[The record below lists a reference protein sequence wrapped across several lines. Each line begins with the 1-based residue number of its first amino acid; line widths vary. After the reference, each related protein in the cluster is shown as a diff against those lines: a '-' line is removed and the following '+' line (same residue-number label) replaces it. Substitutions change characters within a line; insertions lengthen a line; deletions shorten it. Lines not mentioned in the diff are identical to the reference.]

1 MSTRSTIR
9 VRIAVA
15 IDSGGEWNAHGWG
28 GQDRPYEP
36 DAMSLAKESVGADA
50 VEYWLEAE
58 LPLPGP
64 LTENEA
70 RVLDADVRTSS

>member
-1 MSTRSTIR
+1 
-9 VRIAVA
+9 
-15 IDSGGEWNAHGWG
+15 
-28 GQDRPYEP
+28 
-36 DAMSLAKESVGADA
+36 MSLAKESVGADA